1 MNIQIRH
8 GWSGELIMLSSS
20 GFRLCCPCSW
30 LRKLWQRD
38 HNSMIRFVLGRNLFV
53 IVFGLLNGSIG
64 EYSGVPSPQMI
75 CRLLKSLISYPQFFG
90 YEYINPLYSSP
101 YLPEFIDKEFNVL
114 CRGSCSTKTGLINST
129 GNIVFQYSRIMPV
142 LYPQ

>member
-1 MNIQIRH
+1 
-8 GWSGELIMLSSS
+8 MLSSS
-20 GFRLCCPCSW
+20 GSRLCCPCSW

-75 CRLLKSLISYPQFFG
+75 LVLLKSHTYNSQFFG
-90 YEYINPLYSSP
+90 YAAINPLFSSP
-101 YLPEFIDKEFNVL
+101 YLPEFMGKKFNVL

-129 GNIVFQYSRIMPV
+129 EMKSFSIQG
-142 LYPQ
+142 LYLCCIRSSCTFHLWKALSLLS